1 MEKPPTETRLRHAPE
16 LDYPRNPVP
25 PQAHELLTL
34 RGFRDEA
41 GTLRAGLYPGA
52 HANQDDHWANGDTL
66 TDDADAAIA
75 SNLAPVDTGIQLAG
89 LRAVAYQRAKKQ
101 AAPNPRRVQI
111 PDTMRPW
118 TVRVNVLDRGDDD
131 GALVDVPVMAETARA
146 AEIAAC
152 IEMLDRAVRTATPL
166 QK

>member
-16 LDYPRNPVP
+16 LDYPGNPFRAHE
-25 PQAHELLTL
+25 AHELLTL

-52 HANQDDHWANGDTL
+52 QADQNDHWANGDTL

-89 LRAVAYQRAKKQ
+89 LRAVAYRRAKEQ
-101 AAPNPRRVQI
+101 AAPDPRRVQI

-118 TVRVNVLDRGDDD
+118 TVRVNVLDRGDDV
-131 GALVDVPVMAETARA
+131 APVDVPVMAETARA

-152 IEMLDRAVRTATPL
+152 IEMLDRAVRTATSL